1 MAEDKRVRISAD
13 LTPLRQLREEAVSL
27 YRDIDQVSS
36 SNQQMTERN
45 IQQLREQL
53 SLMED
58 RNELER
64 LLIDLKRQAA
74 AIATPTPTPTRQIRE
89 TQQNFV
95 YDQET
100 NSITWDLTKQPT
112 EPEDTKEI
120 KQLPSEEVE
129 GPRPKKK
136 KKPKKKKIQE
146 DLFEGVTPEYDEET
160 NALEWRAKPKKETV
174 RETTNETLREIN
186 RHVENID
193 NSVTKVD
200 NTKTIEDN
208 REETVDNSRRYENNR
223 EDITE
228 NVKNIERNVIN
239 INENTAPLKEKD
251 PVEAKPDF
259 ISERREIRQEDI
271 QQPQRREVR
280 EERVVEQQK
289 QEVFSDE
296 NILKAISSLES
307 AFEKGIQ
314 NIGELLKSIEKENS
328 APNASQSAIT
338 RYLEALTNSISL
350 IEDNVDQIET
360 AVVEVRRGGGGNQGG
375 GPTIIPPTQP
385 TSSSGSDA
393 GIMAMMGSGMGSF
406 LKFLGG
412 AAILNSIKNTVTDRY
427 FRNQEA
433 ALRAE
438 YQGTVE
444 TGASYRR
451 VQAANEADMY
461 RWIPI
466 IGDIIARGIE
476 MPANIAA
483 DRMIATVQKYMEA
496 ETKFAP
502 YAQTFG
508 GRTSDVLGIASKE
521 GSYAANALG
530 IDIGTYIQRRTELTR
545 AAGGRVPGA
554 TEEDPTA
561 RREAQS
567 LMAAERLYGI
577 SPSAINRLQGSLR
590 FGDENTSYGGSAI
603 IREFERGMKEL
614 SLPFSEIASTMEES
628 LETFNKRADEILS
641 KAGEFDA
648 GRILA
653 VMNGIRT
660 ATGLQGRQLERVQ
673 TAFSGGGI
681 SQDEI
686 TQALLLR
693 TLTSTDPNV
702 RTYSEAMERL
712 EAVRSGNADPEFM
725 RDFLLQLQGLSQN
738 NEQFINILKGV
749 FPNLSWNDIRSQFAE
764 GDPTTI
770 INRIYDKVD
779 ESFKRIREQPREGYE
794 PEEAART
801 VGAGARMTA
810 SDTNRQIGQG
820 AESMLEVLQAIR
832 DGVNSI
838 DGKLGEDW
846 KNYLDAQT
854 GQLKNLADV
863 VSGKTD
869 IDTGGKKSS
878 MLLLMQMASWTK
890 LMNRFFS
897 LQEDK
902 R

>member
-120 KQLPSEEVE
+120 EQFPSEEIE
-129 GPRPKKK
+129 DPKPKKK
-136 KKPKKKKIQE
+136 KKPKKKVVQE

-314 NIGELLKSIEKENS
+314 NIGELLKSIEKEN
-328 APNASQSAIT
+328 
-338 RYLEALTNSISL
+338 
-350 IEDNVDQIET
+350 
-360 AVVEVRRGGGGNQGG
+360 
-375 GPTIIPPTQP
+375 
-385 TSSSGSDA
+385 
-393 GIMAMMGSGMGSF
+393 
-406 LKFLGG
+406 
-412 AAILNSIKNTVTDRY
+412 
-427 FRNQEA
+427 
-433 ALRAE
+433 
-438 YQGTVE
+438 
-444 TGASYRR
+444 
-451 VQAANEADMY
+451 
-461 RWIPI
+461 
-466 IGDIIARGIE
+466 
-476 MPANIAA
+476 
-483 DRMIATVQKYMEA
+483 
-496 ETKFAP
+496 
-502 YAQTFG
+502 
-508 GRTSDVLGIASKE
+508 
-521 GSYAANALG
+521 
-530 IDIGTYIQRRTELTR
+530 
-545 AAGGRVPGA
+545 
-554 TEEDPTA
+554 
-561 RREAQS
+561 
-567 LMAAERLYGI
+567 
-577 SPSAINRLQGSLR
+577 
-590 FGDENTSYGGSAI
+590 
-603 IREFERGMKEL
+603 
-614 SLPFSEIASTMEES
+614 
-628 LETFNKRADEILS
+628 
-641 KAGEFDA
+641 
-648 GRILA
+648 
-653 VMNGIRT
+653 
-660 ATGLQGRQLERVQ
+660 
-673 TAFSGGGI
+673 
-681 SQDEI
+681 
-686 TQALLLR
+686 
-693 TLTSTDPNV
+693 
-702 RTYSEAMERL
+702 
-712 EAVRSGNADPEFM
+712 
-725 RDFLLQLQGLSQN
+725 
-738 NEQFINILKGV
+738 
-749 FPNLSWNDIRSQFAE
+749 
-764 GDPTTI
+764 
-770 INRIYDKVD
+770 
-779 ESFKRIREQPREGYE
+779 
-794 PEEAART
+794 
-801 VGAGARMTA
+801 
-810 SDTNRQIGQG
+810 
-820 AESMLEVLQAIR
+820 
-832 DGVNSI
+832 
-838 DGKLGEDW
+838 
-846 KNYLDAQT
+846 
-854 GQLKNLADV
+854 
-863 VSGKTD
+863 
-869 IDTGGKKSS
+869 
-878 MLLLMQMASWTK
+878 
-890 LMNRFFS
+890 
-897 LQEDK
+897 
-902 R
+902 